1 MIFDHGFLT
10 VNINY
15 NPFPWFVKTRTNL
28 KLMVL
33 SCSFSL
39 PFCTFSF
46 TALLV
51 SVLKIPFSHRF
62 LATSAD
68 QEA

>member
-1 MIFDHGFLT
+1 MIFEIGFLT

-15 NPFPWFVKTRTNL
+15 NPVSWFVKTRKNL

-33 SCSFSL
+33 SFSISL
-39 PFCTFSF
+39 PFCAFSF

-68 QEA
+68 